1 MTSKERRW
9 VIFFS
14 IFVIIITTVPYLI
27 GYFRQGSNWQYTG
40 FVFGVEDGNSY
51 IAKMLSG
58 SFGAWLFKTP
68 YTAYPQA
75 GFLAFL
81 PYILLGKLTSA
92 PGQHEQLVALFQ
104 IFRWISIILFVLAS
118 YDFATLFIKEIRHR
132 QLAVA
137 IICLGGGL
145 GWLVVLGL
153 RALWKDGL
161 PLEFYS
167 PESFGFLSLYGVP
180 HLAAAR
186 ALLLWGLCKY
196 LAPEEGKQDTR
207 QGILGGIFWLA
218 LGLMQPLTVA
228 IGWIIL
234 TAHLCFSGVLQLIRK
249 QRRLEAEWFE
259 WKRFF
264 RKAVIMGIIS
274 SPLVIYNII
283 GFLTDPYLKGW
294 AQQNIITSPPP
305 LDYLLAYGFM
315 IPFALAGISK
325 ALQQNRW
332 TAYLLTAW
340 LILLPMLAY
349 APTNLQRRLPEGMWV
364 VIVILAVI
372 FLANRSEKSQRWL
385 KAIYSFSFLTTF
397 LLIAGGLFAVWQ
409 PGNPLYRPVG
419 EVEMFKFLS
428 KQASTGQIVLA
439 SFDTSNALP
448 AWAPLRTIVGHGP
461 ESIHL
466 KEILPQVQQFYSNSS
481 SDQTREQLLEKFG
494 ITYLLWGPSEQK
506 LGRWNPEGVSYL
518 NKIYQ
523 ENGFSIFEVKGIHDS
538 TR

>member
-9 VIFFS
+9 VIYFS
-14 IFVIIITTVPYLI
+14 IFVIVVTTVPYLI

-40 FVFGVEDGNSY
+40 FIFGVEDGNSY
-51 IAKMLSG
+51 IAKMLGG
-58 SFGAWLFKTP
+58 SAGAWLFKTP
-68 YTAYPQA
+68 YTVYPQA

-104 IFRWISIILFVLAS
+104 IFRWIGIFLFVIAS
-118 YDFATLFIKEIRHR
+118 YDFVALFIKETRHR

-145 GWLVVLGL
+145 GWLSVLGL
-153 RALWKDGL
+153 RTFWKEGL

-180 HLAAAR
+180 HLAVGR

-196 LAPEEGKQDTR
+196 LAPVDAKQDNKHGIKG
-207 QGILGGIFWLA
+207 GILWLA

-234 TAHLCFSGVLQLIRK
+234 TAHLCFSGLVQYLHK
-249 QRRLEAEWFE
+249 QRQVEEERDE
-259 WKRFF
+259 WKRYF
-264 RKAVIMGIIS
+264 RKALIMGVIS

-305 LDYLLAYGFM
+305 LDYFLAYGLLL
-315 IPFALAGISK
+315 PFALAGIRK
-325 ALQQNRW
+325 ALQQARW
-332 TAYLLTAW
+332 TAYLLIAW
-340 LILLPMLAY
+340 LIILPALAY
-349 APTNLQRRLPEGMWV
+349 APTNLQRRLPEGVWV
-364 VIVILAVI
+364 VIVILATI
-372 FLANRSEKSQRWL
+372 FLANRSDKNQRWIR
-385 KAIYSFSFLTTF
+385 AIYGLSFLTTF

-409 PGNPLYRPVG
+409 PGTPLYRPVG
-419 EVEMFKFLS
+419 EVDMFNFLS
-428 KQASTGQIVLA
+428 EHATTGQVVLA

-448 AWAPLRTIVGHGP
+448 AWAPLRTIIGHGP

-466 KEILPQVQQFYSNSS
+466 KEIQPQAEQFYRSS
-481 SDQTREQLLEKFG
+481 STDQTRMLLLEKFS
-494 ITYLLWGPSEQK
+494 IAYVIWGPIEQK
-506 LGRWNPEGVSYL
+506 LGSWNPAEANYL
-518 NKIYQ
+518 SKIYQ
-523 ENGFSIFEVKGIHDS
+523 DNGYSIFEVKGLAGLS
-538 TR
+538 R